1 MTADLRFRYFDFWV
15 ACKPVAT
22 TTPQAPTTSMPQ
34 PPGAAWESLKP
45 GLTDWI
51 AEVIAQQGWERMTPV
66 QAGSI
71 PRALKNQDCVVE
83 VSEGAGSEEPGDLW
97 DQWFRF

>member
-1 MTADLRFRYFDFWV
+1 
-15 ACKPVAT
+15 
-22 TTPQAPTTSMPQ
+22 MP
-34 PPGAAWESLKP
+34 PPGAAWDSLKP

-51 AEVIAQQGWERMTPV
+51 ADVIAQQGWERMTPV

-83 VSEGAGSEEPGDLW
+83 VSNIRWASDVGYCHS
-97 DQWFRF
+97 

>member
-1 MTADLRFRYFDFWV
+1 
-15 ACKPVAT
+15 
-22 TTPQAPTTSMPQ
+22 MPQ

-83 VSEGAGSEEPGDLW
+83 VSGGLTVDDAVSA
-97 DQWFRF
+97 

>member
-1 MTADLRFRYFDFWV
+1 
-15 ACKPVAT
+15 
-22 TTPQAPTTSMPQ
+22 MPQ
-34 PPGAAWESLKP
+34 PPGAAWDSLKP

-83 VSEGAGSEEPGDLW
+83 VSTGSSMPTRVSSSSLAGITEL
-97 DQWFRF
+97 RN